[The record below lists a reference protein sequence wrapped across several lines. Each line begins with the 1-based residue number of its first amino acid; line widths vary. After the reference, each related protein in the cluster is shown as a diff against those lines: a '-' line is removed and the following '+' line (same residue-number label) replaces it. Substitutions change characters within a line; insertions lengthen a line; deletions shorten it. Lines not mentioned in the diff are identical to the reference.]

1 MDWWSLGLAY
11 GLFCRIRRNGQHWR
25 TIFFFSFWG
34 MVIKTM
40 SLKQGK
46 IWSYIY
52 QACWRVFHHQMN
64 DWEES
69 WKYDAHRSIFDKLR
83 GVSSGEETLRRMLD
97 ITSQTKWVY
106 TEKLK
111 MQKWAVFHLIS
122 KHSLNINFLCIFFMN
137 CYEFEKQVKNWTMT
151 NTLPIYW
158 AE

>member
-1 MDWWSLGLAY
+1 MWTDGALAWPI
-11 GLFCRIRRNGQHWR
+11 LFCRIRRNGQHWR
-25 TIFFFSFWG
+25 TIFVLFWG

-46 IWSYIY
+46 Y
-52 QACWRVFHHQMN
+52 QAWDAVFHHHMN
-64 DWEES
+64 HWEES
-69 WKYDAHRSIFDKLR
+69 WKYDAQRSIFDKLR
-83 GVSSGEETLRRMLD
+83 GVSSREETLRRKLD

-122 KHSLNINFLCIFFMN
+122 KHSLNINFLSIFFMN